1 MKIAI
6 FGGTGRV
13 GNEVLNQALAAGH
26 EVVALVRSP
35 EKLTVEDK
43 LTIIKGN
50 VTDVEAVART
60 ISGADLVFSA
70 LGTDK
75 TTTLTEAVPHMV
87 KAMKENDISRIVTI
101 GTGGILQSRIDSEK
115 LRYQAGDSNRRLT
128 FAAEEHHKVYDLLR
142 ESELN
147 WTIVCPTYLPDGEAE
162 GNYRTERDFLPE
174 DGKKISVGDTANFAY
189 EELVTGN
196 HIGYRVGISY

>member
-60 ISGADLVFSA
+60 ISGADLIW
-70 LGTDK
+70 LK
-75 TTTLTEAVPHMV
+75 
-87 KAMKENDISRIVTI
+87 
-101 GTGGILQSRIDSEK
+101 Q
-115 LRYQAGDSNRRLT
+115 
-128 FAAEEHHKVYDLLR
+128 
-142 ESELN
+142 
-147 WTIVCPTYLPDGEAE
+147 
-162 GNYRTERDFLPE
+162 
-174 DGKKISVGDTANFAY
+174 
-189 EELVTGN
+189 
-196 HIGYRVGISY
+196 